1 MTKKSVAKK
10 STQNHSFHKK
20 IESSNKHYL
29 RRILAKKE
37 ILDNECDEKKSMKNS
52 EKNYVVNAF
61 VHRRSSF
68 HDTFYAPKKIFDSSI
83 NVFFFS

>member
-37 ILDNECDEKKSMKNS
+37 ILDNECDEKKKYEEFR
-52 EKNYVVNAF
+52 EKLCRKCF
-61 VHRRSSF
+61 CS
-68 HDTFYAPKKIFDSSI
+68 PSI
-83 NVFFFS
+83 VIS